1 MYYWTKLQ
9 KCALRCAFR
18 ETMIRVLENDF
29 MRYVLASNSPR
40 RRELLSKVVKEYEVI
55 PAVGEEI
62 TRSTDPAEVV
72 EELSFQKAS
81 EIFNK
86 IFTNDKD
93 RCVVIGADTVV
104 SYKGKVL
111 GKPKDR
117 DDAANMIKEFAG
129 DTHAVYTGIT
139 CFYVDENGNA
149 AHVTFHEETLVDVAP
164 MTDAEI
170 ADYVATGEPDDKA
183 GVYGIQGLFA
193 IFISGIRG
201 DYYNVMGLPIA
212 RLYKEM
218 NKLGLL
224 ND

>member
-1 MYYWTKLQ
+1 
-9 KCALRCAFR
+9 
-18 ETMIRVLENDF
+18 

-55 PAVGEEI
+55 PATGEEV
-62 TRSTDPAEVV
+62 TTNTDPAKVV

-86 IFTNDKD
+86 IFTKDKD

-104 SYKGKVL
+104 SYSGRVL
-111 GKPKDR
+111 GKPRDR
-117 DDAANMIKEFAG
+117 EDAANMIKEFAG
-129 DTHAVYTGIT
+129 DTHAVYTGVT
-139 CFYVDENGNA
+139 LYFVDENGQP
-149 AHVTFHEETLVDVAP
+149 AHVTFHEETLVDVAA
-164 MTDAEI
+164 MTDKEI

-183 GVYGIQGLFA
+183 GAYGVQGLFA

-201 DYYNVMGLPIA
+201 DYYNVVGLPIA

-218 NKLGLL
+218 KEHKLLE
-224 ND
+224 N